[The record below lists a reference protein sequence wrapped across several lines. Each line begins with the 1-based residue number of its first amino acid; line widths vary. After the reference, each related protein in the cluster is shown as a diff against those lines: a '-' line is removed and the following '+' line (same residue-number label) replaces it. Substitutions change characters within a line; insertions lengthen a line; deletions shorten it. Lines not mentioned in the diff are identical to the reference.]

1 MNVYETCP
9 SIENELFLI
18 RKIKK
23 EDAADLLKVY
33 SDKKAVP
40 IFNSDNCTGD
50 FYVTTM
56 EDMHRMID
64 FWELEYQR
72 KCYVRW
78 SIVDKNTHEVIGTIE
93 LFNRKA
99 EDYFNEC
106 GLLRLDVRSDYEEE
120 KYLRSILELITIP
133 AYEWF
138 ACDMIATK
146 AVLIATE
153 RIKALTVL
161 GYVSSKEVINGH
173 DGTTYGDYWE
183 RRITV

>member
-9 SIENELFLI
+9 SIENEDFMI
-18 RKIKK
+18 RKL
-23 EDAADLLKVY
+23 ERNDAEDLLKVY

-78 SIVDKNTHEVIGTIE
+78 SILDKNKNEVIGTIE

-99 EDYFNEC
+99 EDYFNDC
-106 GLLRLDVRSDYEEE
+106 GLLRLDVRSDYEKE
-120 KYLRSILELITIP
+120 KTLSSILELITLP

-138 ACDMIATK
+138 ACKMMATK
-146 AVLIATE
+146 APAFATE
-153 RIKALTVL
+153 RIKALTAL
-161 GYVSSKEVINGH
+161 GYMSSKEVINGH
-173 DGTTYGDYWE
+173 NGIVYGDYWE
-183 RRITV
+183 RKIE